1 MRTYL
6 LRKAVVV
13 LAILVIAIPCWGGG
27 LDLIKKGQAAERAD
41 NRNEALEAY
50 SQAIQAGDLTG
61 AQLSFAYYRR
71 GSIHGF
77 LGNNVNGISDFSR
90 SIELNPRFGSAY
102 SLRGY
107 LRGVVGQYDLAE
119 RDHLTAIDLAKDQ
132 KWENYLPW
140 VLQHY
145 ADLWRRR
152 GEFDKA
158 LAYCEK
164 ALQASTYAVVYFR
177 RAWIYLDM
185 GRTTQAKAD
194 FEKFEQGIKRQE
206 ISYDV
211 FWPDER
217 GAISRLRE
225 LH

>member
-1 MRTYL
+1 MVGLVT
-6 LRKAVVV
+6 AVVTV
-13 LAILVIAIPCWGGG
+13 PCWGGG
-27 LDLIKKGQAAERAD
+27 YDLVKKGQEAEKMGNQNA
-41 NRNEALEAY
+41 ALETY
-50 SQAIQAGDLTG
+50 SQAIQAGDLTA
-61 AQLSFAYYRR
+61 AQLSFVYYRR

-77 LGNNVNGISDFSR
+77 LGNNINGINDFSK
-90 SIELNPRFGSAY
+90 SIQLNPKRGAAY

-119 RDHLTAIDLAKDQ
+119 KDHQFAIELAKDE
-132 KWENYLPW
+132 KWESYLPW

-158 LAYCEK
+158 LAYCER
-164 ALQASTYAVVYFR
+164 ALQLKPYSAVYFR
-177 RAWIYLDM
+177 YAWIYLDM
-185 GRTTQAKAD
+185 GRTTQAKAYFD
-194 FEKFEQGIKRQE
+194 KFEQKMKHE
-206 ISYDV
+206 ETSYNV

-225 LH
+225 LR